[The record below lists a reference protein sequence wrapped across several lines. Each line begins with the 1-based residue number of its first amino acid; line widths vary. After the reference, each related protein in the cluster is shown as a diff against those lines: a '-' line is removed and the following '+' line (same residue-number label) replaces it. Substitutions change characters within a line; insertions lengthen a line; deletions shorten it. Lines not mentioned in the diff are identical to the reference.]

1 MAAATTI
8 VTAGLQVGSAV
19 KSFSQSK
26 KQQTAATRAQFAAD
40 QAMTSAKKE
49 LSKNFYSGL
58 DINLK
63 AYDQQRDALAGVA
76 DRLVTAGQESERGA
90 AATAGAVLLG
100 ANEAEKDITNN
111 QIGAI
116 EALEQSVAK
125 EEGRLAGLRS
135 DLNLAEAEGAQQA
148 AADAAKAEAAAITGG
163 IQGLSD
169 AAGSVM
175 KGAELYGNKK
185 QRQNKRNAKKGNVLP
200 SGLEVDDDA
209 LSSMLKGGGIDGS
222 GDALK
227 KTGTGVGNALRSV
240 GGVAKGLFNS
250 VSGLFAG

>member
-90 AATAGAVLLG
+90 AATAGAVLLA

-135 DLNLAEAEGAQQA
+135 NLDLAEAQGAQQA
-148 AADAAKAEAAAITGG
+148 AADAEAASNSAMT
-163 IQGLSD
+163 QGMTSL
-169 AAGSVM
+169 AGAGSSIAQ
-175 KGAELYGNKK
+175 GAELYGSKG
-185 QRQNKRNAKKGNVLP
+185 KRNEIDPNDPFRKVSYGDYQNQGGKMNRSDYRNVLGGGSKVGNVL
-200 SGLEVDDDA
+200 S
-209 LSSMLKGGGIDGS
+209 
-222 GDALK
+222 
-227 KTGTGVGNALRSV
+227 SV
-240 GGVAKGLFNS
+240 GEAGQGLFNKIG
-250 VSGLFAG
+250 GLFGG

>member
-1 MAAATTI
+1 MAAASTI
-8 VTAGLQVGSAV
+8 ISTGLSAAGSGMSFLNASKQKTAQ
-19 KSFSQSK
+19 K
-26 KQQTAATRAQFAAD
+26 KAETAAAE
-40 QAMTSAKKE
+40 AMASAKTE

-58 DINLK
+58 DINLSS
-63 AYDQQRDALAGVA
+63 YEQERDSLAGVGQSF
-76 DRLVTAGQESERGA
+76 LQAGQAGERGA
-90 AATAGAVLLG
+90 GAMAGRALGAVQEG
-100 ANEAEKDITNN
+100 EKDITNR

-116 EALEQSVAK
+116 ETLEQSVAK
-125 EEGRLAGLRS
+125 EESRLAGLRS

-185 QRQNKRNAKKGNVLP
+185 QRQTKKNARKGNVLP